1 MVKLQEAEKDIVVL
15 PYAAENS
22 NLKLLKTFP
31 EDIPSGISTLKKYFQ
46 NATPRMNGES
56 YYIRALLFYNKP
68 FEEITEDIKW
78 WLGEQKAGI
87 WLRKVQEEKV
97 ANLGYLLYSLRTM
110 DAERLTRTFSYR
122 YGTKVGIRYRVIS
135 TGRRGKYDPNV
146 ELPRAIHLEVAE
158 GEAGRVSRMLQ
169 DDYASNHSSFPMG
182 IKMRF
187 VPDINQ
193 VMNFT
198 TRTKSKT
205 SKALTRLN
213 LMFQQKDTE
222 MTKIYWAIVS
232 KCPRLEEE
240 VLTHY
245 LLKNEERNKSN
256 VFDKKKKNAKEAV
269 LEYKLI
275 TRSQK
280 YFLLEVKL
288 HTGRHHQIRAQLAR
302 IGCPIRGD
310 LKYGYPRSNKGGGID
325 LHAREISFIHP
336 VKHERVTI
344 KAPIP
349 KNDNLWKELYHL
361 VIGKS

>member
-22 NLKLLKTFP
+22 NLKPLKTFP
-31 EDIPSGISTLKKYFQ
+31 GDIPSGISTLKKYFQ
-46 NATPRMNGES
+46 NATPRMNGGS

-169 DDYASNHSSFPMG
+169 DDYASNQSSFPMG

-193 VMNFT
+193 LMNFT
-198 TRTKSKT
+198 TRTKSVHLAARQMALEDKMCYANSWEVADLYSSSATDGYKCLAEMIT
-205 SKALTRLN
+205 SIPSKSFPHLN
-213 LMFQQKDTE
+213 IFHSVTPGYQ
-222 MTKIYWAIVS
+222 
-232 KCPRLEEE
+232 
-240 VLTHY
+240 
-245 LLKNEERNKSN
+245 
-256 VFDKKKKNAKEAV
+256 
-269 LEYKLI
+269 
-275 TRSQK
+275 
-280 YFLLEVKL
+280 
-288 HTGRHHQIRAQLAR
+288 TGTTTFA
-302 IGCPIRGD
+302 
-310 LKYGYPRSNKGGGID
+310 
-325 LHAREISFIHP
+325 FIP
-336 VKHERVTI
+336 
-344 KAPIP
+344 
-349 KNDNLWKELYHL
+349 
-361 VIGKS
+361 

>member
-1 MVKLQEAEKDIVVL
+1 MAKEKSLDVLYEDNHIIAINKRRGDIVQGD
-15 PYAAENS
+15 
-22 NLKLLKTFP
+22 KTGDEP
-31 EDIPSGISTLKKYFQ
+31 LSDKVK
-46 NATPRMNGES
+46 A
-56 YYIRALLFYNKP
+56 YIKEKYNKP
-68 FEEITEDIKW
+68 GDVY
-78 WLGEQKAGI
+78 LGLPHRLDRPVSGI
-87 WLRKVQEEKV
+87 VLF
-97 ANLGYLLYSLRTM
+97 A
-110 DAERLTRTFSYR
+110 
-122 YGTKVGIRYRVIS
+122 
-135 TGRRGKYDPNV
+135 
-146 ELPRAIHLEVAE
+146 
-158 GEAGRVSRMLQ
+158 
-169 DDYASNHSSFPMG
+169 
-182 IKMRF
+182 
-187 VPDINQ
+187 
-193 VMNFT
+193 
-198 TRTKSKT
+198 KT

-213 LMFQQKDTE
+213 LMFQQKDDQI
-222 MTKIYWAIVS
+222 KKVYWAVVS

-269 LEYKLI
+269 LEYKLL

-302 IGCPIRGD
+302 IGCAIRGD

-325 LHAREISFIHP
+325 LHARELSFMHP
-336 VKHERVTI
+336 VKQEPITI